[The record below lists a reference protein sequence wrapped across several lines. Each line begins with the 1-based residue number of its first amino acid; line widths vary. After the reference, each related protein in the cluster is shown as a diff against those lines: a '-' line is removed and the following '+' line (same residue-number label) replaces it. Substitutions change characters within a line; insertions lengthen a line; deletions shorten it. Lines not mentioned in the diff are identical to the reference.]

1 MSFAEVEHFQKHTV
15 CNDLSSVTEPK
26 TNVTTQ
32 NYTATPKLFSS
43 CMKAIL
49 KGVSNYLGEA
59 NEETQ
64 AILMGVSNYLD
75 HANVISHPVG
85 LLVFSHS
92 HKKRKGP
99 NQHATYKCVIGPRAQ
114 THTTHQHRHTQQR
127 PQPQAPKRHGP
138 RQEHGPKRD
147 QQTHTETLHKVHIHV
162 VWCRAPTASSLSKS
176 ARQKR
181 GGHTTRMNSML
192 PTRPRQ
198 IQTDP

>member
-92 HKKRKGP
+92 HKKEKRTKPTCNIQMCDRPQGP
-99 NQHATYKCVIGPRAQ
+99 DARHTPTQ
-114 THTTHQHRHTQQR
+114 THTTT
-127 PQPQAPKRHGP
+127 PAAP
-138 RQEHGPKRD
+138 
-147 QQTHTETLHKVHIHV
+147 
-162 VWCRAPTASSLSKS
+162 S
-176 ARQKR
+176 A
-181 GGHTTRMNSML
+181 
-192 PTRPRQ
+192 
-198 IQTDP
+198 